1 MLGLALAPVLL
12 ASNITRADASRCPMV
27 PPGSLQLKSAIGRA
41 LCLDPNIEQSR
52 AIVARAEAVMQE
64 QQAANRP
71 TLQAVVPASAN
82 AQREDGRSTNTTSV
96 SASLNLQYLWLDGGA
111 RRERLN
117 QRTQELEAAKQDLT
131 AQTQTVVLDF
141 VTLWADALDALSA
154 AEAANT
160 ALASA
165 KASLASA
172 QGRLQAGTGTRVD
185 VLSAQSAAAQ
195 ADRDLLVGQISAR
208 QKLRTLAQ
216 RLELDVQTLAVL
228 EPATQTS
235 LISAWAGTGANDAL
249 ANHPQLSAQ
258 QQRVTAA
265 QAAYEATK
273 AEGGSTVNIS
283 AQAGPSWSRG
293 NAATP
298 TTVTTNRL
306 SSEVGLTLTVPLSDG
321 GARKARAGQAKAMV
335 DGERALL
342 ASVQRQLSE
351 TLGSGR
357 SDWDSARADLDSSKV
372 ALEAAV
378 LAEQAQR
385 ARFEVG
391 LGTINELLT
400 AQSDVATRTRQLSTA
415 QQKLLRT
422 AARLAQARGVLHES
436 FIATSALPA
445 VPAPHR

>member
-1 MLGLALAPVLL
+1 M
-12 ASNITRADASRCPMV
+12 
-27 PPGSLQLKSAIGRA
+27 PPGTLQLKSAIDRA

-52 AIVARAEAVMQE
+52 AVVARTEAILQE
-64 QQAANRP
+64 QQSASRP
-71 TLQAVVPASAN
+71 TLQAVVPASAST
-82 AQREDGRSTNTTSV
+82 QREDSRSANTTSA

-117 QRTQELEAAKQDLT
+117 QRTLELEAAKQDLT
-131 AQTQTVVLDF
+131 VQTQTVVLDF
-141 VTLWADALDALSA
+141 VTLWADALDALSVA
-154 AEAANT
+154 DAANA

-172 QGRLQAGTGTRVD
+172 QSRLQAGAGTRVD

-195 ADRDLLVGQISAR
+195 ADRDLLVAQISAR

-216 RLELDVQTLAVL
+216 RLELDVQALSAL
-228 EPATQTS
+228 EPATQTILVPS
-235 LISAWAGTGANDAL
+235 WAGADTHAAL
-249 ANHPQLSAQ
+249 DSHPQLSAQ

-273 AEGGSTVNIS
+273 AEGGYTVNVS
-283 AQAGPSWSRG
+283 AQAGPSWSRS
-293 NAATP
+293 NAVTP

-306 SSEVGLTLTVPLSDG
+306 GSEVGLTLTVPLSDG
-321 GARKARAGQAKAMV
+321 GARKARAGQAKALL
-335 DGERALL
+335 DGERAQL

-351 TLGSGR
+351 TLESSR

-378 LAEQAQR
+378 LAEKAQR

-391 LGTINELLT
+391 LGTITELLT
-400 AQSDVATRTRQLSTA
+400 AQNDVATRTRQLSNA
-415 QQKLLRT
+415 QHKLLRT
-422 AARLAQARGVLHES
+422 AARLAQARGVLHEP
-436 FIATSALPA
+436 FITTSVVPA
-445 VPAPHR
+445 APAPHR